1 MFELYIYIFVLQSL
15 PVQIGHVYK
24 IRSNN
29 SVSAWIQ
36 GGHETDGILLLSL
49 TETAFENFQILG
61 MKQNH
66 LFVCPIML
74 SYYVILYIKPSKI
87 AS

>member
-1 MFELYIYIFVLQSL
+1 MFVLQSL
-15 PVQIGHVYK
+15 PVQTGHVYK
-24 IRSNN
+24 KRSND
-29 SVSAWIQ
+29 SASAWIQ

-49 TETAFENFQILG
+49 TKTAFENFQILG

-74 SYYVILYIKPSKI
+74 SYC
-87 AS
+87 A